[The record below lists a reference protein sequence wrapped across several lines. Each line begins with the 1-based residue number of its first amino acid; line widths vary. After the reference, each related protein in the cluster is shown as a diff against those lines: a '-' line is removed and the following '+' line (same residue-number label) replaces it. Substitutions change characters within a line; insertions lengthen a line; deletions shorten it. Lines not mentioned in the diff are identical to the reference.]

1 MKLLIHYY
9 SINSFEYNITIDML
23 IKEQSTTKLIDRQ
36 IPWAK
41 SARLGKLSSK
51 LTLLILLHYKDCII
65 AWCVWCYVYKNNK
78 GPFAFFLYTLHP
90 GMSSIFIHFVYSVSY
105 NRAQNCNHYFLMIRH
120 VTLYPY
126 IKHNRLSLSIKNA
139 KSYILKPIQH
149 DCVALV
155 IWCNPKSKTKWG
167 KHGWNNW
174 QHSMLKI
181 YLPTTQIIDN
191 TYYFYKNVEGM
202 NT

>member
-1 MKLLIHYY
+1 MKLLIHHY
-9 SINSFEYNITIDML
+9 SINSFEYYITIDML
-23 IKEQSTTKLIDRQ
+23 IKEKSTTKLIDRQ

-120 VTLYPY
+120 VTLYPF
-126 IKHNRLSLSIKNA
+126 IKRNRLSLSIKNS
-139 KSYILKPIQH
+139 KSSILKLIQH
-149 DCVALV
+149 DCVTLV
-155 IWCNPKSKTKWG
+155 IWCNLKSKINGATM
-167 KHGWNNW
+167 N
-174 QHSMLKI
+174 KI
-181 YLPTTQIIDN
+181 TGNIQCWKYICRRSKLWIIHIILIR
-191 TYYFYKNVEGM
+191 T
-202 NT
+202 